1 MREPDKSGEVARAWR
16 WTPPESAE
24 PADEQPHL
32 ESEVATW
39 FVNGPF
45 HPHWSWWLVM
55 CIDLID
61 RPGLPKPH
69 LQFPGAEY
77 EIIIL
82 SVDPKWTP
90 DVDAKPGEVPYL
102 TPADLTYQF
111 DGVRRE
117 AAEEI
122 VGLMIEAIVRG
133 IFSPDSD
140 YRENWRQSLDHTVQ
154 HYKEGRHD
162 AP

>member
-1 MREPDKSGEVARAWR
+1 MRAPDKAGPTARAWR
-16 WTPPESAE
+16 WSSPEPDAS
-24 PADEQPHL
+24 PQL

-39 FVNGPF
+39 FVSGPF
-45 HPHWSWWLVM
+45 HPFWSWWLVM
-55 CIDLID
+55 CVDLID

-69 LQFPGAEY
+69 LQFSGAEF

-82 SVDPKWTP
+82 SLSPDWEP

-102 TPADLTYQF
+102 TPPDLTYQF

-122 VGLMIEAIVRG
+122 VGLMVAVIVG
-133 IFSPDSD
+133 GTFSPDSD
-140 YRENWRQSLDHTVQ
+140 YRETWKQSLDATLA
-154 HYKEGRHD
+154 HYKQGHHD